1 MLPALIVF
9 LKNPIA
15 GKTKTRLAA
24 TVGHTRALEIY
35 HELVAHT
42 RTECLAAPA
51 TRYVYYSDFIPETDG
66 WERDDIRAI
75 QQGADL
81 GNRMQAAF
89 QAVFRAGHQRAVII
103 GSDCLGLT
111 TDLLID
117 AFDCLN
123 ERKSVLGPAL
133 DGGYYLIGLRASTD
147 PAVVFQNMTW
157 SVDDVAQI
165 TRERLANA
173 GYSLGELSAL
183 SDVDH
188 EEDWIGY
195 GRKV

>member
-24 TVGHTRALEIY
+24 TVGHARALEIY

-51 TRYVYYSDFIPETDG
+51 ARYVYYSDFIPETDG
-66 WERDDIRAI
+66 WADEDIRAV

-81 GNRMQAAF
+81 GDRMRAAF
-89 QAVFRAGHQRAVII
+89 EAVFKAGHQRAVII

-111 TDLLID
+111 TALLED

-133 DGGYYLIGLRASTD
+133 DGGYYLLGLRASAD

-157 SVDDVAQI
+157 SVDDVAQV
-165 TRERLANA
+165 TRERLATA
-173 GYSLGELSAL
+173 GYSLGELPEL

-188 EEDWIGY
+188 LEDWLGY
-195 GRKV
+195 GREA